1 MPIWMELLVL
11 LLVAYA
17 VGRRQAVRDK
27 GLHDEVLP
35 PEPVADTP
43 PAVIGE

>member
-17 VGRRQAVRDK
+17 AGLAIGWAMWGRGATERETD
-27 GLHDEVLP
+27 G
-35 PEPVADTP
+35 
-43 PAVIGE
+43 